1 MRRFRPQWRSWRRG
15 DFGIN
20 CSGFLVWEMTYSRA
34 SKAEDK
40 EKEREKRAEER
51 FKSALV
57 FTYF

>member
-1 MRRFRPQWRSWRRG
+1 MFWVSSLGNDHVFR
-15 DFGIN
+15 
-20 CSGFLVWEMTYSRA
+20 EYSRA